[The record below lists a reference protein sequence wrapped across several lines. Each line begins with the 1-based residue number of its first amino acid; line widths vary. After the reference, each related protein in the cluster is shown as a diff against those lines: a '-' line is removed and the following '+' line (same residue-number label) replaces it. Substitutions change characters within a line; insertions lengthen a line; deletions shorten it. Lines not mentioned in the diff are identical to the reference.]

1 MELVYDKIVCIIS
14 GLELRSLSY
23 MKNHNLGLSKKS
35 FSMPYNGG
43 EIWFEHLDGIND
55 EAQLKQKFEQDLIQ
69 IIKPSTSSF
78 IAINL
83 DETIINQEM
92 LECILE
98 KLYSSD
104 KLLRKV
110 VFVGLNTR
118 MKRYIKQ
125 QKNMNISM
133 NCIDDFE
140 QAKKWL
146 IP

>member
-1 MELVYDKIVCIIS
+1 M
-14 GLELRSLSY
+14 R
-23 MKNHNLGLSKKS
+23 NQNLGLNKKS
-35 FSMPYNGG
+35 FQMPYNGG

-83 DETIINQEM
+83 DETIVNQEM
-92 LECILE
+92 MAFILE
-98 KLYSSD
+98 KLYSLD

-110 VFVGLNTR
+110 VFVGLNTK

-125 QKNMNISM
+125 QKNVNISM
-133 NCIDDFE
+133 NCMDDF
-140 QAKKWL
+140 
-146 IP
+146 